1 MLSNKKQIITLFFL
15 FISLPF
21 FEFGLDYFFGDQDGK
36 IVRFGISKI
45 INIFQFLIVIII
57 TIILYKIK
65 TFYCIIFILISSFII
80 DFKIINRILYDDQE
94 YIHRHPHPYVG
105 FTGEP
110 NKGESPHKHNQFGFL
125 GPELNQAK
133 SDDFT
138 IAFFGGSTGYRGNP
152 NLPIMIEE
160 NLIKNNFNKGN
171 VFISNFSAE
180 SSNHN
185 QHLHMLIE
193 FVLKSK
199 VDLVIFYGGWNET
212 VAQAAY
218 DPRPGYPINFFYIHD
233 EPHWKKILI
242 ENSRLFGMLQ
252 HKIVNKKKF
261 NEIVYSEKW
270 NRDIVNN
277 YFETLNK
284 ARLVVNILEPNIK
297 ERTDFFALYQPFD
310 LSKTEEIMPIHAI
323 IKDKSK
329 SLSWLY
335 DINDILLEIE
345 NSYIDAIHVEKHA
358 REIIAEV
365 ISELIIKSYSK
376 YSIDKF

>member
-57 TIILYKIK
+57 SIILYKIK

-160 NLIKNNFNKGN
+160 NLKQNNLNKGK

-193 FVLKSK
+193 FVLTSK

-233 EPHWKKILI
+233 EPHWKKFLI
-242 ENSRLFGMLQ
+242 ENSRFFGMLQ

-261 NEIVYSEKW
+261 KEIVYSEKW
-270 NRDIVNN
+270 NRDIVDN

-284 ARLVVNILEPNIK
+284 ARLIVNVLEPNIEK
-297 ERTDFFALYQPFD
+297 RSDFIAFYQPFD
-310 LSKTEEIMPIHAI
+310 LSKTEQIMPIHTR
-323 IKDKSK
+323 IKAKSK
-329 SLSWLY
+329 SLYWLY
-335 DINDILLEIE
+335 DINDILLNVN
-345 NSYIDAIHVEKHA
+345 NSYLDAIHIEKHA
-358 REIIAEV
+358 REVIAEV
-365 ISELIIKSYSK
+365 ISKLIIKAYSK
-376 YSIDKF
+376 IEDR

>member
-160 NLIKNNFNKGN
+160 NLKQNNFNKGK

-193 FVLKSK
+193 FVLTSK

-233 EPHWKKILI
+233 EPHWKKFLI
-242 ENSRLFGMLQ
+242 ENSRFFGMLQ

-261 NEIVYSEKW
+261 KEIVYSEKW
-270 NRDIVNN
+270 NRDIVDN

-284 ARLVVNILEPNIK
+284 ARLIVNVLEPNIEK
-297 ERTDFFALYQPFD
+297 RSDFIAFYQPFD
-310 LSKTEEIMPIHAI
+310 LSKTEQIMPIHTR
-323 IKDKSK
+323 IKAKSK
-329 SLSWLY
+329 SLYWLY
-335 DINDILLEIE
+335 DINDILLNVN
-345 NSYIDAIHVEKHA
+345 NSYLDAIHIEKHA
-358 REIIAEV
+358 REVIAEV
-365 ISELIIKSYSK
+365 ISKLIIKAYSK
-376 YSIDKF
+376 IEDR

>member
-1 MLSNKKQIITLFFL
+1 MLSNKKQIVTLFFIL
-15 FISLPF
+15 ISLPF

-45 INIFQFLIVIII
+45 KNIFQFLIVIII
-57 TIILYKIK
+57 TISLYKIK
-65 TFYCIIFILISSFII
+65 TFYCIIFILITSFII
-80 DFKIINRILYDDQE
+80 DFKIIRRILNDEE
-94 YIHRHPHPYVG
+94 YIHRYPHPYVG
-105 FTGEP
+105 FTGKP
-110 NKGESPHKHNQFGFL
+110 NKGKSPHKHNQFGFL

-160 NLIKNNFNKGN
+160 NLKKNNFNKGK

-193 FVLKSK
+193 FVLTSK

-218 DPRPGYPINFFYIHD
+218 DPRPGYPLNFFYIHD
-233 EPHWKKILI
+233 EPHWKKFLI

-252 HKIVNKKKF
+252 HKIVNKNKF
-261 NEIVYSEKW
+261 KEIVYSEKW

-297 ERTDFFALYQPFD
+297 EKTDFVALYQPFD
-310 LSKTEEIMPIHAI
+310 LSKTEEIMPIHSM

-335 DINDILLEIE
+335 DINDVLLEIE
-345 NSYIDAIHVEKHA
+345 NNYIDAIHIKKHA

-376 YSIDKF
+376 I

>member
-1 MLSNKKQIITLFFL
+1 MLSNKKQIITIFFL

-21 FEFGLDYFFGDQDGK
+21 FEFGIDYFFGDQDGK
-36 IVRFGISKI
+36 IARFGISKI
-45 INIFQFLIVIII
+45 KNIFQFLIVIII
-57 TIILYKIK
+57 TTSLYKIK
-65 TFYCIIFILISSFII
+65 PFYCIIFIFITSFII
-80 DFKIINRILYDDQE
+80 DFKIISRILYDDQE
-94 YIHRHPHPYVG
+94 YIHRYPHPYVG
-105 FTGEP
+105 FIGKP
-110 NKGESPHKHNQFGFL
+110 NKGEFPHKHNQFGFL

-138 IAFFGGSTGYRGNP
+138 IAFFGGSTGYRGDP

-160 NLIKNNFNKGN
+160 NLKKNNFNRGK

-185 QHLHMLIE
+185 QHLHMLVE
-193 FVLKSK
+193 FVLTSK

-218 DPRPGYPINFFYIHD
+218 DPRPGYPLNFFYIHD
-233 EPHWKKILI
+233 EPHWKKFLI
-242 ENSRLFGMLQ
+242 ENSRVFGMLQ

-261 NEIVYSEKW
+261 KKVVYSEKW

-284 ARLVVNILEPNIK
+284 ARLIVNGLEPNVVEK
-297 ERTDFFALYQPFD
+297 PDFIAFYQPYD
-310 LSKTEEIMPIHAI
+310 LNKTKDIIPIHNK

-329 SLSWLY
+329 SISWLY
-335 DINDILLEIE
+335 DINDILLGIE
-345 NSYIDAIHVEKHA
+345 NSYVDAIHINKHA
-358 REIIAEV
+358 REIIAES

-376 YSIDKF
+376 I

>member
-1 MLSNKKQIITLFFL
+1 M
-15 FISLPF
+15 
-21 FEFGLDYFFGDQDGK
+21 
-36 IVRFGISKI
+36 
-45 INIFQFLIVIII
+45 
-57 TIILYKIK
+57 
-65 TFYCIIFILISSFII
+65 
-80 DFKIINRILYDDQE
+80 
-94 YIHRHPHPYVG
+94 G
-105 FTGEP
+105 FTGKP
-110 NKGESPHKHNQFGFL
+110 NKGESPHKHNEFGFL

-193 FVLKSK
+193 FVLTSK

-261 NEIVYSEKW
+261 KEIVYSEKW

-297 ERTDFFALYQPFD
+297 EKTDFFALYQPFD

-323 IKDKSK
+323 IKEKSK

-335 DINDILLEIE
+335 DINDILLDIE

-365 ISELIIKSYSK
+365 ISELIIKSYQK

>member
-125 GPELNQAK
+125 GPELNHTQ
-133 SDDFT
+133 
-138 IAFFGGSTGYRGNP
+138 
-152 NLPIMIEE
+152 
-160 NLIKNNFNKGN
+160 
-171 VFISNFSAE
+171 
-180 SSNHN
+180 
-185 QHLHMLIE
+185 
-193 FVLKSK
+193 
-199 VDLVIFYGGWNET
+199 
-212 VAQAAY
+212 
-218 DPRPGYPINFFYIHD
+218 
-233 EPHWKKILI
+233 
-242 ENSRLFGMLQ
+242 
-252 HKIVNKKKF
+252 
-261 NEIVYSEKW
+261 
-270 NRDIVNN
+270 
-277 YFETLNK
+277 
-284 ARLVVNILEPNIK
+284 
-297 ERTDFFALYQPFD
+297 
-310 LSKTEEIMPIHAI
+310 
-323 IKDKSK
+323 
-329 SLSWLY
+329 
-335 DINDILLEIE
+335 
-345 NSYIDAIHVEKHA
+345 
-358 REIIAEV
+358 
-365 ISELIIKSYSK
+365 K